1 MRAAMARGEVDLAS
15 LLKLLVGIAAV
26 VALTYGGFHQFG
38 MGERIANLLTA
49 RANQAL
55 VDNDI
60 LGATVAIEIAPVRRV
75 AHVSGDLPPAER
87 RQALALVEA
96 VPGIGRAV
104 WDDAATGAH

>member
-1 MRAAMARGEVDLAS
+1 MGS
-15 LLKLLVGIAAV
+15 LLKLLVGIVAV

-60 LGATVAIEIAPVRRV
+60 VGATVAIEIKPVRRV
-75 AHVSGDLPPAER
+75 AHVNGDLPVAER
-87 RQALALVEA
+87 QKALALVEA

-104 WDDAATGAH
+104 WDNDLSGAH